1 MTHPPTDPD
10 LPIRQAVLVAIDFE
24 ATGSVPGYDNEPWQ
38 IGMVRMREGCVEI
51 SDIFESYLQVGERP
65 FNPYAPG
72 NHHALR
78 DTLAA
83 APTLSSLWG
92 ELGRPWLSGPL
103 VAHNAGT
110 ERGLLQPVAPLH
122 DFGPW
127 LDTLRLTR
135 LAYPD
140 LASHALQ
147 DVIDALGLADR
158 LAELCPG
165 RSAHDALYDA
175 VGSALILEQLL
186 AHPAWKQLTFRQA
199 AARWK
204 R

>member
-78 DTLAA
+78 DTLCRRTDPFLLVGGAWTA
-83 APTLSSLWG
+83 LALWP
-92 ELGRPWLSGPL
+92 LGRP
-103 VAHNAGT
+103 
-110 ERGLLQPVAPLH
+110 
-122 DFGPW
+122 
-127 LDTLRLTR
+127 
-135 LAYPD
+135 
-140 LASHALQ
+140 
-147 DVIDALGLADR
+147 
-158 LAELCPG
+158 
-165 RSAHDALYDA
+165 
-175 VGSALILEQLL
+175 
-186 AHPAWKQLTFRQA
+186 
-199 AARWK
+199 
-204 R
+204 